1 MSFKE
6 VKELRI
12 NGKLDEA
19 LIMALTDLEVDS
31 TNVWN
36 KRSIG
41 WVFYDFAKKNSNLDS
56 YDTFINYYDKIIALE
71 LDQSDVIMLHEKLAI
86 QLGKLVYDIFKSNEL
101 DFEKINVLFEKSKL
115 LLINKPSDANSFL
128 IKAFLKGNKI
138 WKNIGFIFNYFGFD
152 LFQDKDYISEEFKG
166 KAILSTVEKYYNAY
180 SKYLIEMSKDGFTT
194 PGLTQ
199 YFMLE
204 FIPKLD
210 LMISSHPEYQFLPY
224 FKAKMLIFLNRKD
237 EVLEAFLPFAKRK
250 KDEFW
255 VWEVL
260 AETFDKN
267 NENCFACYCKA
278 LSLKSPQ
285 EFLIGIRKDFAFLLI
300 AKGMYSEAKHE
311 IEKIIEIRNYQG
323 WKITND
329 ITSIISQPWYSETN
343 AKTSNIEL
351 YNQHISMAEE
361 LLFNS
366 VEEEIIV
373 VEFVN
378 QNKQMLNFIKDKS
391 KHGFFS
397 FKGIILKPK
406 VGDLLRVRFNGVG
419 KDGFFKVLSLYFA
432 KQDDQSDAVKLFEG
446 NILIKEGSD
455 FGFVDDIFVNSII
468 LKQNNFKN
476 NQKISGKAI
485 LSFNKKKNQWG
496 WKMV

>member
-6 VKELRI
+6 VKELRTC
-12 NGKLDEA
+12 GKIDEA
-19 LIMALTDLEVDS
+19 LIMAQADLEADS
-31 TNVWN
+31 SNVWN
-36 KRSIG
+36 KRSIS
-41 WVFYDFAKKNSNLDS
+41 WVYYEFAKKNSNING
-56 YDTFINYYDKIIALE
+56 YDAFINYFDKIIALE
-71 LDQSDVIMLHEKLAI
+71 LEESDAKMLHENLAI
-86 QLGKLVYDIFKSNEL
+86 QLGKLVYDILKVKEF
-101 DFEKINVLFEKSKL
+101 DVEKINTLFEKSKL

-138 WKNIGFIFNYFGFD
+138 WKNIGVIFIHFGFD
-152 LFQDKDYISEEFKG
+152 LFQDKDYISEEFNG

-180 SKYLIEMSKDGFTT
+180 SKYLIDMSKDGFTT

-204 FIPKLD
+204 FIPKLE

-250 KDEFW
+250 KSEFW

-267 NENCFACYCKA
+267 DENCFACYCKA

-285 EFLIGIRKDFAFLLI
+285 EFLIGIRKEFANLLI
-300 AKGMYSEAKHE
+300 NKGLKAEAKFE
-311 IEKIIEIRNYQG
+311 IGKILEIRNTHG
-323 WKITND
+323 WKIPND
-329 ITSIISQPWYSETN
+329 ILSITSQSWYTSTTAKSSN
-343 AKTSNIEL
+343 ADL
-351 YNQHISMAEE
+351 YNQYISKAEE
-361 LLFNS
+361 LLFHS

-378 QNKQMLNFIKDKS
+378 QDKQIINFIKDKT

-397 FKGIILKPK
+397 YKGLINKPK
-406 VGDLLRVRFNGVG
+406 VGDILRVRFNGEG
-419 KDGFFKVLSLYFA
+419 SDGFFKLLSLNSA
-432 KQDDQSDAVKLFEG
+432 KQADQSDSLKSFEG
-446 NILIKEGSD
+446 NIRIKDGSD
-455 FGFVDDIFVNSII
+455 FGFVGDIFIEPSI
-468 LKQNNFKN
+468 LKRNNFSN
-476 NQKISGKAI
+476 NQEISGKAI